1 MTMSTPAT
9 PLTPPAL
16 APSFD
21 ARPVPR
27 ALIEEV
33 LALARRAPSG
43 VNTQPW
49 QVCVVQGASLA
60 AMRAGAGAALAQ
72 AEADTEARARF
83 WAAFRRLP
91 GHSHWDGPTWEQ
103 VGPALSDA
111 ANAAF
116 GAGQIRSA
124 DDLARYFDLFGSPV
138 ALMCLIDRKLGLGSV
153 LDYGMFL
160 QTIVV
165 AAQARGLQAVVQPGW
180 RGLADAVAPVLQVH
194 EDDMQLLAGVALGFA
209 PADAPAGQAT
219 SVPADSFTRWHG

>member
-91 GHSHWDGPTWEQ
+91 GHSHWDGPAWEQ

-116 GAGQIRSA
+116 GHRATIQRN
-124 DDLARYFDLFGSPV
+124 AR
-138 ALMCLIDRKLGLGSV
+138 
-153 LDYGMFL
+153 
-160 QTIVV
+160 
-165 AAQARGLQAVVQPGW
+165 AAP
-180 RGLADAVAPVLQVH
+180 
-194 EDDMQLLAGVALGFA
+194 
-209 PADAPAGQAT
+209 
-219 SVPADSFTRWHG
+219 TRH